1 MEVKN
6 MKNIEKLEK
15 LIKEQHGTV
24 LSSDLTRYD
33 IPRTYLSMMVAEGKL
48 EKMNRGVYASID
60 SIEDEMYAM
69 QSKYPKLIFSHETAL
84 FLHGLTDRTPYEY
97 AATVP
102 SGYKVVETL
111 SERFKIYYIKKDLH
125 LLGLCKVKS
134 SFGNQIMAYNVERT
148 ICDIIR
154 SKSRIDIQI
163 FNDALKRFVNKK
175 SVDYTLLMK
184 YAKDFKVEKK
194 LKEYLEILL

>member
-1 MEVKN
+1 

-15 LIKEQHGTV
+15 LIKDQHGTV

-33 IPRTYLSMMVAEGKL
+33 IPRTYLSMMVEEGRL
-48 EKMNRGVYASID
+48 ERMDRGVYASID
-60 SIEDEMYAM
+60 SVQDEMYAM
-69 QSKYPKLIFSHETAL
+69 QSKYSKLIFSHETAL
-84 FLHGLTDRTPYEY
+84 FLHGLTDRTPFEY

-102 SGYKVVETL
+102 SGYKVVEKI

-125 LLGLCKVKS
+125 NLGLCEVLS
-134 SFGNQIMAYNVERT
+134 SFGNRIMAYNVERT

-154 SKSRIDIQI
+154 SKNRIDIQI

-175 SVDYTLLMK
+175 SADYFLLIK
-184 YAKDFKVEKK
+184 YAKEFKVEKK